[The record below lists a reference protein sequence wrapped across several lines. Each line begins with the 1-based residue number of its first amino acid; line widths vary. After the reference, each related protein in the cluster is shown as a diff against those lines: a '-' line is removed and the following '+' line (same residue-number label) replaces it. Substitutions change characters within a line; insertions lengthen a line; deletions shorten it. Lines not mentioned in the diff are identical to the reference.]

1 MKVESW
7 LVLLEATSVP
17 AFQMENKIP
26 SNDGETKAKV
36 KFPTDDVQSVKLPPM
51 SMSQVPALS
60 GTSNNTLNKNEGKL
74 CDVFLILTFLHIK
87 HNIFSVD
94 IKRTTFCHF
103 PQCTQGLTWRRR
115 C

>member
-87 HNIFSVD
+87 LSTIYFLLILREQHFVTFPSVH
-94 IKRTTFCHF
+94 KV
-103 PQCTQGLTWRRR
+103 
-115 C
+115 